1 MVEKLEP
8 VPEDGLP
15 PEAVHANVLGKV
27 PPEPVALQDTAV
39 PTTLVAGQLTDTVKA
54 NGLIVTVAESVA
66 VWEAL
71 SVNVTVIV

>member
-15 PEAVHANVLGKV
+15 SVAVHANVVGKV
-27 PPEPVALQDTAV
+27 PPELVALQDTAV
-39 PTTLVAGQLTDTVKA
+39 STVRIAGQLTAIAKA

-66 VWEAL
+66 VWEEL
-71 SVNVTVIV
+71 SVNIALIV